1 MRKSSTCFQCFLCF
15 PRFLWWFR
23 PESQKPEQIRTDLA
37 HENPRL
43 GSEVVL
49 SLLLLINELSFGQ
62 RCKSVLKLKGMDEW
76 NAAPQAG
83 GNKKINDFVVRF
95 ANVNGTGSASA
106 NALFTKA
113 IFRLGVPVTPKN
125 IFPSNIQGLPTW
137 YEVRVSEKGYLGRRE
152 GVDLMVAVNP
162 QSMKKDYADV
172 HPGGYFLYDSTKPLP
187 PEYERTDITHLGIPM
202 TALCNEQYSDAR
214 QRQLFKNI
222 VYIGALSALF
232 DIEFTVLEQLI
243 GEQFKGKEK
252 LIEPNIKA
260 LTMGVEYVR
269 ENFECPFD
277 LRVERRDLLGDKI
290 LYSGNSAC
298 ALGAIY
304 AGATVAAWYPITPS
318 TSVVD
323 AFAKYAAKYRVDAET
338 GKNNYAIVQAE
349 DELAAIGMVM
359 GACWNGARAFTATS
373 GPGVSLMNEFL
384 GLGYFAEVPTVLIDV
399 QRTGPS
405 TGMPTRTQQSDILLA
420 AYASHGDTKHPLL
433 FPASPRE
440 CFEMTA
446 LAFDLTE
453 QLQTPVIVMTDL
465 DLGMNDH
472 VTQPLTW
479 DDSRA
484 YNRGKVLT
492 AEQLDFLGKSIA
504 RMQTVMDEHDVVT
517 NGNGHVDPGM
527 ASELEAQP
535 HGDHSMTQPLEQFKG
550 KFGRYLDIDD
560 DGIPYRTIPGTHE
573 TRGAFVTRGSSR
585 DEYAVYTED
594 GDAYR
599 RNVDRLNRKWNTAK
613 ELVPAPV
620 FSDAKTRNRD
630 SESNEVIPSA
640 SAETA
645 IQNPESEIQNAV
657 VFFGTSTYAAE
668 EAIEMLADEGIH
680 LDAMRVRAF
689 PFGRAFREFVDSHDR
704 IFVIEQNRDAQFKS
718 LMMIELAIDP
728 AKLVSVLNYDGMPI
742 TADNIFRQ
750 IHTELQR

>member
-1 MRKSSTCFQCFLCF
+1 
-15 PRFLWWFR
+15 
-23 PESQKPEQIRTDLA
+23 
-37 HENPRL
+37 
-43 GSEVVL
+43 
-49 SLLLLINELSFGQ
+49 
-62 RCKSVLKLKGMDEW
+62 
-76 NAAPQAG
+76 
-83 GNKKINDFVVRF
+83 
-95 ANVNGTGSASA
+95 
-106 NALFTKA
+106 
-113 IFRLGVPVTPKN
+113 
-125 IFPSNIQGLPTW
+125 
-137 YEVRVSEKGYLGRRE
+137 
-152 GVDLMVAVNP
+152 MVAVNP

-172 HPGGYFLYDSTKPLP
+172 REGGYFLYDSSKPLP
-187 PEYERTDITHLGIPM
+187 PGYDRTDITNIGVPLM
-202 TALCNEQYSDAR
+202 NLCNAQFTDAR

-232 DIEFTVLEQLI
+232 DIEFAVLESQI

-260 LTMGVEYVR
+260 LNIGVDYVR
-269 ENFECPFD
+269 EHFECPLD
-277 LRVERRDLLGDKI
+277 LRVERRDALGDKI

-359 GACWNGARAFTATS
+359 GASWNGARAFTATS

-420 AYASHGDTKHPLL
+420 AFASHGDTKHPLL
-433 FPASPRE
+433 FPASPKE

-446 LAFDLTE
+446 AAFDLTE
-453 QLQTPVIVMTDL
+453 RLQTPVIVMTDL

-472 VTQPLTW
+472 VTEPLVW
-479 DDSRA
+479 DDSLI
-484 YNRGKVLT
+484 YDRGKVLT
-492 AEQLDFLGKSIA
+492 AKQLDRLYEALTNGGATGAQVSHEIEA
-504 RMQTVMDEHDVVT
+504 LT
-517 NGNGHVDPGM
+517 NGNGNPDSSV
-527 ASELEAQP
+527 ALEADGAE
-535 HGDHSMTQPLEQFKG
+535 GDPETAGQPLEQFKG

-594 GDAYR
+594 GDVYR
-599 RNVDRLNRKWNTAK
+599 RNMDRLARKWDTAK
-613 ELVPAPV
+613 ELVPQPE
-620 FSDAKTRNRD
+620 FYRDAGTGGHGEGEMGRKGD
-630 SESNEVIPSA
+630 DDLLELEVPATHSPLSTSA
-640 SAETA
+640 GDAS
-645 IQNPESEIQNAV
+645 IQNPKSKIQNRDGV
-657 VFFGTSTYAAE
+657 IFFGTSTYAAV
-668 EAIEMLADEGIH
+668 EAIEFLSADGIE
-680 LDAMRVRAF
+680 LDAMRARAF
-689 PFGRAFREFVDSHDR
+689 PFGKAFRDFVDTHER
-704 IFVIEQNRDAQFKS
+704 IFVIEQNRDAQFRT
-718 LMMIELAIDP
+718 LMMVDLGVDAS
-728 AKLVSVLNYDGMPI
+728 KLVSVLNYDGMPI
-742 TADNIFRQ
+742 TADNIYRQ
-750 IHTELQR
+750 IRTHIARR

>member
-1 MRKSSTCFQCFLCF
+1 MS
-15 PRFLWWFR
+15 
-23 PESQKPEQIRTDLA
+23 A
-37 HENPRL
+37 
-43 GSEVVL
+43 
-49 SLLLLINELSFGQ
+49 
-62 RCKSVLKLKGMDEW
+62 
-76 NAAPQAG
+76 
-83 GNKKINDFVVRF
+83 KINDFVVRF

-113 IFRLGVPVTPKN
+113 VFRMGVPVTPKN

-137 YEVRVSEKGYLGRRE
+137 YEVRVSEKGHLGRRE
-152 GVDLMVAVNP
+152 GVDLMVSVNP
-162 QSMKKDYADV
+162 QSMKKDYAEVRQD
-172 HPGGYFLYDSTKPLP
+172 GYFLYDSSKPLHP
-187 PEYERTDITHLGIPM
+187 SYDRVDITHIGIPLM
-202 TALCNEQYSDAR
+202 ELCNAEFTDAR

-222 VYIGALSALF
+222 VYIGALVSLF
-232 DIEFTVLEQLI
+232 RIEFSVIEGLI
-243 GEQFKGKEK
+243 GQQFKGKEK

-260 LTMGVEYVR
+260 LKIGENWIL
-269 ENFECPFD
+269 ENFDIDSFA
-277 LRVERRDLLGDKI
+277 LRIERRDLLGDKI

-304 AGATVAAWYPITPS
+304 AGSTVAAWYPITPS

-323 AFAKYAAKYRVDAET
+323 AFAKYAAKYRVDPET

-433 FPASPRE
+433 FPASPKE
-440 CFEMTA
+440 CFELTA
-446 LAFDLTE
+446 EAFDLTE
-453 QLQTPVIVMTDL
+453 ELQTPVIIMTDL

-472 VTQPLTW
+472 ITEPLVW
-479 DDSRA
+479 DDNTR

-492 AEQLDFLGKSIA
+492 AEQLDRIASAASAEDRATSLTTENGSGSNGLQSSNGKKHA
-504 RMQTVMDEHDVVT
+504 DLPGHDGSNET
-517 NGNGHVDPGM
+517 AG
-527 ASELEAQP
+527 E
-535 HGDHSMTQPLEQFKG
+535 PLQQFRG

-560 DGIPYRTIPGTHE
+560 DGIPYRTIPGTHL
-573 TRGAFVTRGSSR
+573 TRGAFTTRGSSR

-599 RNVDRLNRKWNTAK
+599 RNVDRLARKWDTAK
-613 ELVPAPV
+613 ELVPKPEFYSV
-620 FSDAKTRNRD
+620 DAIPLLADEEWSKR
-630 SESNEVIPSA
+630 SNDGVI
-640 SAETA
+640 
-645 IQNPESEIQNAV
+645 
-657 VFFGTSTYAAE
+657 FFGTSTYS
-668 EAIEMLADEGIH
+668 AIEALELLTADGIK
-680 LDAMRVRAF
+680 LDAMRPKAF
-689 PFGRAFREFVDSHDR
+689 PFGKAFRNFIDLHER
-704 IFVIEQNRDAQFKS
+704 IFVIEQNRDAQFRS
-718 LMMIELAIDP
+718 LMMIELGINP
-728 AKLVSVLNYDGMPI
+728 AKLISVLNYDGMPI

-750 IHTELQR
+750 IMAGLR